1 VGLSKVVQGDKEVLF
16 MDTNT
21 KYLLRPMEEKD
32 ITQIVEIEKQSFPSP
47 WSAYAFK
54 CELADNEFASY
65 LVVTTE
71 DNQELVLGYG
81 GMWLIIDE
89 SHITNIAIAPEYRGK
104 NLGELLMGGL
114 ETLAMQKGA
123 LRMTLEVRVSNE
135 KAQTLYRKRGFIP
148 SGIRPKYYVAEN
160 EDALIMWKE
169 FF

>member
-1 VGLSKVVQGDKEVLF
+1 

-21 KYLLRPMEEKD
+21 KYHLRVMQEKD
-32 ITQIVEIEKQSFPSP
+32 IPQVIEIEKQSFPSP
-47 WSAYAFK
+47 WSAYAFR
-54 CELADNEFASY
+54 CELADNEFAYY

-71 DNQELVLGYG
+71 ENQDLVIGYG

-89 SHITNIAIAPEYRGK
+89 AHITNIAIAPEYRGQ

-135 KAQTLYRKRGFIP
+135 KAQTLYKRRGFVP
-148 SGIRPKYYVAEN
+148 AGIRPKYYVAEN

>member
-1 VGLSKVVQGDKEVLF
+1 MLNRDI
-16 MDTNT
+16 
-21 KYLLRPMEEKD
+21 KYLLRAMEEKD
-32 ITQIVEIEKQSFPSP
+32 ITQIVEIEKQSFPAP
-47 WSAYAFK
+47 WSTYAFK
-54 CELADNEFASY
+54 CELADNNFAKY

-89 SHITNIAIAPEYRGK
+89 AHITNIAIAPEYRGQ

-135 KAQTLYRKRGFIP
+135 KAQALYKRRGFVP
-148 SGIRPKYYVAEN
+148 SGIRPNYYVAEN

>member
-1 VGLSKVVQGDKEVLF
+1 MAL
-16 MDTNT
+16 NT

-32 ITQIVEIEKQSFPSP
+32 IPQVVEIEKQSFSCP
-47 WSAYAFK
+47 WSPYAFK
-54 CELADNEFASY
+54 CELADNEFAYY
-65 LVVTTE
+65 LVITTE

-89 SHITNIAIAPEYRGK
+89 SHITNIAIAPEHRGK
-104 NLGELLMGGL
+104 KLGELLMGGL
-114 ETLAMQKGA
+114 EALALQKGA

-135 KAQTLYRKRGFIP
+135 KAQTLYKRRGFVP
-148 SGIRPKYYVAEN
+148 SGIRPNYYALEN

>member
-1 VGLSKVVQGDKEVLF
+1 

-32 ITQIVEIEKQSFPSP
+32 ISQVVEIEKQSFPSP

-54 CELADNEFASY
+54 CELADNNFAKY

-89 SHITNIAIAPEYRGK
+89 AHITNIAIALEYRGQ
-104 NLGELLMGGL
+104 NLGEHLMEGL

-135 KAQTLYRKRGFIP
+135 KAQTLYKRRGFVP
-148 SGIRPKYYVAEN
+148 SGIRPNYYVAEN

>member
-1 VGLSKVVQGDKEVLF
+1 